1 MGPEPVSDE
10 ARTLARFEHPNV
22 VRVRDC
28 FEANNTAYIVMDY
41 EDGEPLDELLRRHGT
56 LTEAQLKRVL
66 LPVADGLRQV
76 HAAGFLHRDV
86 KPANIFVRRS
96 DESPVLLDF
105 GSARQALGRRSRS
118 VTAIASAGYSP
129 PEQYESG
136 GEHGPWTDIYALSA
150 LSYRAITGE
159 TPMEATRRQSEL
171 LRTGTDPLPRL
182 AEVGREGYSPISL
195 EAVDWGLRL
204 IETERPQSLDEWLA
218 ALEGATTRRQS
229 GDSEQRQARQPA
241 SPPTSYQTGNR
252 KANRG
257 RSGAAWLAVGLGS
270 LLAIGLVWFATQQD
284 AGQPFT
290 VLVEPWLRISPATPP
305 SGDAGQP
312 FTVLVE
318 PADARVRILN
328 VGLPYR
334 AGMELPTGSYG
345 VEASAS
351 GYVTK
356 TETVAHGS
364 APTLHRM
371 SLSPLAQPFTVLV
384 EPADARVRI
393 LNIRS
398 PYRAGM
404 ELAAGSYEIE
414 ASAKGYAMKTETVA
428 HSAAP
433 TVHRMALSRIG
444 FTLPESVSPTA
455 NPPSL
460 QALAKQGDADAQLEL
475 GNRYYNGE
483 GVAEDAG
490 QAAQWYRKAAD
501 QGDATAQRILGY
513 LYQAGDGVARDA
525 REAARWYHKAAEQGD
540 ADAQFRLGWLHAA
553 AADGLMLRYRVPFTA
568 AEKGWLIEAA
578 ANPLIA
584 ATAEDDAWFQLGPR
598 NAREAAE
605 WFRRAA
611 EQGHAEAQYSLG
623 SLYNRWGTTKHAG
636 EDAYWT
642 RKAAEGGHAVAQFLL
657 GKMYSK
663 GDGVPQNAREAA
675 RWSRKAAE
683 QGHAEAQRNLGVL
696 YAKGIGVPQDTVQ
709 AYAWVSLAA
718 AQRQWLMALGN
729 QRERFAPF
737 VTRGATRILADLQ
750 RDMSPPQIAEAQKL
764 SRELVEGVSEDAHDD
779 GQEAHA
785 LARMVAP
792 ALQRR
797 KWYRRAHQGDA
808 DAQFQ
813 LGWWYEFGVGV
824 AKDTGEAA
832 QWYRKAAEQGHARA
846 QYGLGLL
853 YRHGDGVTY
862 DAREAAHWYRKAA
875 ERGDPGG
882 QFALGAL
889 YVKGEGVAKDHG
901 EAALWL
907 RKALDA
913 GELDALSLLNALSGS
928 LGSSGLLGST
938 PDVRLLSLRVSAE
951 KGDVEAQLKLAD
963 SYYEGDDDY
972 VGVSKDLRKAAQWY
986 RKAAE
991 QGNASAQFNL
1001 GLMYGNGEGV
1011 PQDAPEAV
1019 RWYRKAAE
1027 QRVPAAQFNL
1037 GVRYQT
1043 GDGVPK
1049 DAREAVQ
1056 WYRKAAEQG
1065 VVDAQFNLGVMY
1077 GNGEGVPKDAVQ
1089 AYAWFNLS
1097 AAQGDEHAARA
1108 RTALQRYMT
1117 AVQIA
1122 QAQELSRELVD

>member
-1 MGPEPVSDE
+1 MSVAGAKTSVASGPEDHKQALPPGFELGAYRVVRVLGVGGFGVTYLCEHAGLSVQVAVKEYLPNEIAVRDGAEVHPKSAGDREGFEWGLSRFLDE

-41 EDGEPLDELLRRHGT
+41 EDGEPLDALLRRHGT
-56 LTEAQLKRVL
+56 LTEAQLKRML

-159 TPMEATRRQSEL
+159 APMEATRRQSEL
-171 LRTGTDPLPRL
+171 LRTGKDPLPRL

-290 VLVEPWLRISPATPP
+290 VLVEP
-305 SGDAGQP
+305 
-312 FTVLVE
+312 
-318 PADARVRILN
+318 ADARVRI
-328 VGLPYR
+328 P
-334 AGMELPTGSYG
+334 
-345 VEASAS
+345 
-351 GYVTK
+351 
-356 TETVAHGS
+356 
-364 APTLHRM
+364 
-371 SLSPLAQPFTVLV
+371 
-384 EPADARVRI
+384 
-393 LNIRS
+393 NIRS

-414 ASAKGYAMKTETVA
+414 ASAKGYATKTETVA

-444 FTLPESVSPTA
+444 FTLPESVSPTV

-460 QALAKQGDADAQLEL
+460 QALAEQGDANAQLEL

-490 QAAQWYRKAAD
+490 RAAQWYRKAAD

-525 REAARWYHKAAEQGD
+525 REAARWYHNAAEQGD

-553 AADGLMLRYRVPFTA
+553 TANSLKLRFRVPFTA
-568 AEKGWLIEAA
+568 AEERWLMAAA
-578 ANPLIA
+578 ANPLMA
-584 ATAEDDAWFQLGPR
+584 ATAEDDAWFQLGPK
-598 NAREAAE
+598 NAREAAQ
-605 WFRRAA
+605 WFRKAA

-623 SLYNRWGTTKHAG
+623 SLYSTWGTTTKHAG

-642 RKAAEGGHAVAQFLL
+642 RKAAEGGHAEAQFNL
-657 GKMYSK
+657 GRMYGT
-663 GDGVPQNAREAA
+663 GDGVPRDARETA
-675 RWSRKAAE
+675 RWFRKAAE

-718 AQRQWLMALGN
+718 AQRQQWMA
-729 QRERFAPF
+729 RTRFGTF

-785 LARMVAP
+785 LAQMVAP

-797 KWYRRAHQGDA
+797 KWYRRARQGDA

-824 AKDTGEAA
+824 AKDAGEAA

-889 YVKGEGVAKDHG
+889 YVKGEGVPKDHG

-913 GELDALSLLNALSGS
+913 GELDALDLLNALSGS

-963 SYYEGDDDY
+963 SYYEGDDY
-972 VGVSKDLRKAAQWY
+972 VGVSKDLRKAA
-986 RKAAE
+986 
-991 QGNASAQFNL
+991 
-1001 GLMYGNGEGV
+1001 
-1011 PQDAPEAV
+1011 
-1019 RWYRKAAE
+1019 
-1027 QRVPAAQFNL
+1027 
-1037 GVRYQT
+1037 
-1043 GDGVPK
+1043 
-1049 DAREAVQ
+1049 Q

-1089 AYAWFNLS
+1089 AYAWFSLS

-1108 RTALQRYMT
+1108 RTDLQRYMT